1 MTGIV
6 ALHHRA
12 EIARSVDLRR
22 ASHLAEDARLGV
34 PPLHRRARRCDDPGA
49 GRAIQLNQARPR
61 TLAVVARLWLGV
73 LSIFALI
80 VLVGLS
86 TIVLG
91 AWVIGYQPVVVT
103 SGSMGPAIRVGDV
116 VITKDAPPD
125 EELGTQT
132 VVTFDDPAN
141 GEQVLHRIIE
151 VTPDGYRTKG
161 DANASADAEIVDP
174 TQVRGAGLMLA
185 PYVGYAAVWVQ
196 EAAWPQ
202 LAALLVALAAL
213 AAMSRQTWMWSAG
226 R

>member
-1 MTGIV
+1 MTGTL

-22 ASHLAEDARLGV
+22 ASHLAEEARLGV
-34 PPLHRRARRCDDPGA
+34 PPLHRRARRWDDPGV
-49 GRAIQLNQARPR
+49 GDPIQLAHSQPR

-86 TIVLG
+86 AIVLG
-91 AWVIGYQPVVVT
+91 AWALGYQPVVVT

-116 VITKDAPPD
+116 VITRDAPAD
-125 EELGTQT
+125 DELGTQT
-132 VVTFDDPAN
+132 VVTYDDPST

-161 DANASADAEIVDP
+161 DANASADAEIVHP
-174 TQVRGAGLMLA
+174 TAVRGAGLVLA

-196 EAAWPQ
+196 DEAWAP
-202 LAALLVALAAL
+202 LAALLAVLAAL

>member
-1 MTGIV
+1 
-6 ALHHRA
+6 
-12 EIARSVDLRR
+12 
-22 ASHLAEDARLGV
+22 
-34 PPLHRRARRCDDPGA
+34 
-49 GRAIQLNQARPR
+49 
-61 TLAVVARLWLGV
+61 
-73 LSIFALI
+73 
-80 VLVGLS
+80 
-86 TIVLG
+86 
-91 AWVIGYQPVVVT
+91 
-103 SGSMGPAIRVGDV
+103 MGPAIRVGDV

-202 LAALLVALAAL
+202 LVALLVALAAL